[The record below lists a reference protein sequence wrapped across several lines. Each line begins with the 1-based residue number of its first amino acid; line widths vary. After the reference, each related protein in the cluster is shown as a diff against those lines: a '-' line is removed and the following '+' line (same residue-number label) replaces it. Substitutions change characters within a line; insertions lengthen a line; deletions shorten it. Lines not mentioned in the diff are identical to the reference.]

1 MGQRSVVCSGRFQNA
16 LLQAESSPYSEGVVE
31 NGNKSQSQKNKAKS
45 NSNSNSSKDLGTG
58 EGISAGETTSQHLSA
73 SEARQL
79 EVAAAVLARL
89 VHQPPLLKDGSAFL
103 V

>member
-45 NSNSNSSKDLGTG
+45 SSSSSKDLGTG

>member
-45 NSNSNSSKDLGTG
+45 NSNSKDLGTG

>member
-45 NSNSNSSKDLGTG
+45 SSSSKDLGTG

>member
-45 NSNSNSSKDLGTG
+45 NSSSKDLGTG

>member
-45 NSNSNSSKDLGTG
+45 NSSSSSKDLGTG